1 MVNRGLNIINN
12 VYGDGS
18 FICVRLNGLVQT
30 TDRQALRTIAR
41 QLKSQGFVEEGGDY
55 VSLFSRILI
64 PRD

>member
-1 MVNRGLNIINN
+1 MVNRGLNIIEN
-12 VYGDGS
+12 VHGAGS

-55 VSLFSRILI
+55 VSNSSAII
-64 PRD
+64 C